1 MESRAAPLALNLNL
15 SVLTSMSH
23 YPKIR
28 QHARIPSGIP
38 PSFAEYS
45 KSAQYTSSANS
56 CGNTEAD
63 DDTTNPLASAYQS
76 SDYET
81 LVDNTATYC
90 ANTDS
95 QIQGEENSVGLSS
108 SQR

>member
-1 MESRAAPLALNLNL
+1 MIEKNWIILGVAVSAILAYT
-15 SVLTSMSH
+15 V
-23 YPKIR
+23 
-28 QHARIPSGIP
+28 GIP

-81 LVDNTATYC
+81 LVDNTAIYC

>member
-1 MESRAAPLALNLNL
+1 MIVKNWVILGVAVSAILAY
-15 SVLTSMSH
+15 TD
-23 YPKIR
+23 
-28 QHARIPSGIP
+28 GIP

-63 DDTTNPLASAYQS
+63 DDSTTNPLASAYQS

>member
-1 MESRAAPLALNLNL
+1 MIVKNWVILGVAVSAILAYT
-15 SVLTSMSH
+15 V
-23 YPKIR
+23 
-28 QHARIPSGIP
+28 GIP

-56 CGNTEAD
+56 CGNTEVD

>member
-1 MESRAAPLALNLNL
+1 LIVKNWIILGVAVSAILAYT
-15 SVLTSMSH
+15 V
-23 YPKIR
+23 
-28 QHARIPSGIP
+28 GIP

-56 CGNTEAD
+56 CGNTQVDETQ
-63 DDTTNPLASAYQS
+63 TTYLS
-76 SDYET
+76 SDYED

-95 QIQGEENSVGLSS
+95 QIQGEENSVGIAST
-108 SQR
+108 QR